1 MTKKYNEV
9 QIKCMHTRTIFIR
22 TQRVHMVNI
31 FFMLIFHIYIHDDTN
46 LMTHIVFL
54 TFLIELI
61 FRMINIFK
69 SFQAF

>member
-31 FFMLIFHIYIHDDTN
+31 FFMLIFHSIYIHNDTN
-46 LMTHIVFL
+46 LMTHSF
-54 TFLIELI
+54 F
-61 FRMINIFK
+61 NI
-69 SFQAF
+69 SH